1 MNKRGIEA
9 TCGSPY
15 SPLSVPDFLT
25 PFSRGSRFL
34 RLSHWVQSNL
44 FVKRELRQMEVYAAT
59 MMLGGAGTSG
69 NVLEVQVLTMVP
81 EVQASMAVLE
91 VQAPMAVPEV
101 QALMMC
107 WIYRH

>member
-1 MNKRGIEA
+1 
-9 TCGSPY
+9 
-15 SPLSVPDFLT
+15 
-25 PFSRGSRFL
+25 
-34 RLSHWVQSNL
+34 
-44 FVKRELRQMEVYAAT
+44 MEVYEPT
-59 MMLGGAGTSG
+59 TMLGGAGTSG

-91 VQAPMAVPEV
+91 VQSPMAVPEV